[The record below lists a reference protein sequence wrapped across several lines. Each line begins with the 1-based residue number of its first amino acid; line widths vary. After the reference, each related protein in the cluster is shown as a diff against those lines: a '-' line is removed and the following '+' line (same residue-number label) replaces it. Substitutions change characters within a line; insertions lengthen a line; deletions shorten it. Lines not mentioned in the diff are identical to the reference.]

1 MATPSSSLDFYDLD
15 ALLTDEERMVQKS
28 VRQFVNARVLPTIE
42 KHYRDGTF
50 PNELIEGFAEL
61 GLLGANLT
69 GYGCSGM
76 GPIAYGL
83 AMIELERGDSGVR
96 SFVSVQGGLAMYP
109 IWRYGTDAQKEKWLP
124 AMSAGKKVG
133 CFGLTEPDAGSDP
146 GAMRT
151 RATKAPGGGWI
162 LNGTKRWITNG
173 TRADIAVVWANTGT
187 TPKDIR
193 GFLVERGTKGFSQVA
208 IGNKHSFRASD
219 TAELHFEDVR
229 LPDEAML
236 PGTEGLKSALACLS
250 QARYGICW
258 GVIGAAQ
265 HCFETAVD
273 FAKNRIA
280 FGKPIAGYQLVQSKL
295 ALMATEIT
303 KAQLLAW
310 KLGKLKESGKIT
322 PAQVSM
328 AKMNNVQMA
337 LDCARVA
344 RDILGANG
352 IHDEYP
358 VMRHMCNLETVNTYE
373 GTHDVHLLV
382 LGEEITGIPA
392 FRG

>member
-280 FGKPIAGYQLVQSKL
+280 FGKPIAAYQLVQSKL

>member
-1 MATPSSSLDFYDLD
+1 
-15 ALLTDEERMVQKS
+15 
-28 VRQFVNARVLPTIE
+28 
-42 KHYRDGTF
+42 
-50 PNELIEGFAEL
+50 
-61 GLLGANLT
+61 
-69 GYGCSGM
+69 
-76 GPIAYGL
+76 
-83 AMIELERGDSGVR
+83 
-96 SFVSVQGGLAMYP
+96 MYP
-109 IWRYGTDAQKEKWLP
+109 IWRYGSEAQKEKWLA
-124 AMSAGKKVG
+124 AMAAGKKVG

-173 TRADIAVVWANTGT
+173 TRADIAVVWANTGDK
-187 TPKDIR
+187 PKDIR
-193 GFLVERGTKGFSQVA
+193 AFLVERGTKGFAQVA
-208 IGNKHSFRASD
+208 ITNKHSFRASD

-229 LPDEAML
+229 LPEEAIL
-236 PGTEGLKSALACLS
+236 AGTEGLKSALNCLS

-265 HCFETAVD
+265 HCFETAVE
-273 FAKNRIA
+273 FAKHRVA
-280 FGKPIAGYQLVQSKL
+280 FGKPIAGYQLVQGKL

-303 KAQLLAW
+303 KAQLMAW

-337 LDCARVA
+337 LDCARVS

-373 GTHDVHLLV
+373 GTHAVHLLV

>member
-1 MATPSSSLDFYDLD
+1 MAAGLDFYDID
-15 ALLTDEERMVQKS
+15 GLLTDDERMVRNS
-28 VRQFVNARVLPTIE
+28 VRSLVDQRVIPGIE
-42 KHYRDGTF
+42 KHYRAGTF
-50 PNELIEGFAEL
+50 PDELVPTFGEM

-76 GPIAYGL
+76 GAIAYGL
-83 AMIELERGDSGVR
+83 AMQELERGDSGVR
-96 SFVSVQGGLAMYP
+96 SFVSVQGGLVMYP
-109 IWRYGTDAQKEKWLP
+109 IWAFGSEAQKEKWLP
-124 AMSAGKKVG
+124 AMAKGAKVG

-146 GAMRT
+146 AAMRT
-151 RATKAPGGGWI
+151 RAKKVAGGWM

-173 TRADIAVVWANTGT
+173 TRADVAVVWANTGDK
-187 TPKDIR
+187 PADIR
-193 GFLVERGTKGFSQVA
+193 GFLVDRGTKGFTQTA
-208 IGNKHSFRASD
+208 IEHKHSFRASD

-229 LPDEAML
+229 LDESAML
-236 PGTEGLKSALACLS
+236 PGTQGLKSALQCLT
-250 QARYGICW
+250 QARYGIAW
-258 GVIGAAQ
+258 GVIGAAMS
-265 HCFETAVD
+265 CFETAVD
-273 FAKNRIA
+273 FAKNRVA
-280 FGKPIAGYQLVQSKL
+280 FGRPIAGFQLVQGKL

-303 KAQLLAW
+303 KAQLIAW
-310 KLGKLKESGKIT
+310 RLGKIKEAGKVKPEQI
-322 PAQVSM
+322 SM
-328 AKMNNVQMA
+328 AKMNNVQIA

-382 LGEEITGIPA
+382 LGEALTGLAA

>member
-1 MATPSSSLDFYDLD
+1 MAGAGLDFYDLD
-15 ALLTDEERMVQKS
+15 ALLNDDERMVQS
-28 VRQFVNARVLPTIE
+28 TVRSFVHQRVLPVIE
-42 KHYRDGTF
+42 KHYRAGTF
-50 PNELIEGFAEL
+50 PDDLIPAFGEL

-83 AMIELERGDSGVR
+83 AMQELERGDSGVR

-109 IWRYGTDAQKEKWLP
+109 IWAFGSSEQKERWLP
-124 AMSAGKKVG
+124 SMAKGTKVG

-151 RATKAPGGGWI
+151 RARKAPGGGWV
-162 LNGTKRWITNG
+162 LSGTKRWITNG
-173 TRADIAVVWANTGT
+173 TRADVAVVWANTGDK
-187 TPKDIR
+187 PADIR
-193 GFLVERGTKGFSQVA
+193 AFLVEKDLPGFTRRA
-208 IGNKHSFRASD
+208 IEHKHSFRASD
-219 TAELHFEDVR
+219 TAELHFEDVK
-229 LPDEAML
+229 LPEDAIL
-236 PGTEGLKSALACLS
+236 PGTAGLKSALACLS

-265 HCFETAVD
+265 ACFETALD
-273 FAKNRIA
+273 FAKARVA
-280 FGKPIAGYQLVQSKL
+280 FGRPIAGFQLAQSKL

-303 KAQLLAW
+303 KAQLMAW

-328 AKMNNVQMA
+328 AKMNNVQIA
-337 LDCARVA
+337 LDCSRVA
-344 RDILGANG
+344 RDMLGANG

-382 LGEEITGIPA
+382 LGEAITGLAA

>member
-1 MATPSSSLDFYDLD
+1 MPAQSLDFYDLD
-15 ALLTDEERMVQKS
+15 ALLNDDERMVRNS
-28 VRQFVNARVLPTIE
+28 VRQFVDARVLPIIE
-42 KHYRDGTF
+42 KHYRAGTF
-50 PNELIEGFAEL
+50 PNDLIPAFGDL

-83 AMIELERGDSGVR
+83 AMVELERGDSGVR

-109 IWRYGTDAQKEKWLP
+109 IWAFGSEAQKEKWLP
-124 AMSAGKKVG
+124 AMAKGVKVG

-151 RATKAPGGGWI
+151 RAKKNPAGGWI
-162 LNGTKRWITNG
+162 LTGRKRWITNG
-173 TRADIAVVWANTGT
+173 TRADVAVVWANTGDK
-187 TPKDIR
+187 PSDIR
-193 GFLVERGTKGFSQVA
+193 GFLVERGTPGFQAQS
-208 IGNKHSFRASD
+208 IEHKHSFRASD
-219 TAELHFEDVR
+219 TAELIFEDVK
-229 LPDEAML
+229 LGDDAML
-236 PGTEGLKSALACLS
+236 PQTAGLKSALACLT
-250 QARYGICW
+250 QARFGIAW

-265 HCFETAVD
+265 HCFDTALE
-273 FAKNRIA
+273 FAKHRVA

-310 KLGKLKESGKIT
+310 KLGKLKESGKLT
-322 PAQVSM
+322 PSQVSM

-337 LDCARVA
+337 LDCARVC

-358 VMRHMCNLETVNTYE
+358 VMRHMNNLETVNTYE

-382 LGEEITGIPA
+382 LGEALTGLAA